1 MNMNFIAFSSRAKL
15 LDWPHLD
22 TAAAGHR
29 HLRGHLDGLLQI
41 PGLDQQQ
48 AGQLA
53 VAHPDPSGGV
63 IVGQAFLDAGV
74 RLLPGHRVHVV
85 LDKIHQADGLQN
97 PPAAGEW
104 LRTQLVVQRG
114 PKSTAAM
121 ATRGSRPIALGTYL
135 GAARLSID
143 YRVMW
148 RGVRARAQR
157 CADKDRSPARP

>member
-1 MNMNFIAFSSRAKL
+1 MNMNFIAFSSRVKL
-15 LDWPHLD
+15 LDRPQLD
-22 TAAAGHR
+22 AAAAGHR

-53 VAHPDPSGGV
+53 VAHPDRGCSLDWLSST
-63 IVGQAFLDAGV
+63 QASASFLDIAFMSFST
-74 RLLPGHRVHVV
+74 RYTRQMDFKTLPLRANGCGH
-85 LDKIHQADGLQN
+85 
-97 PPAAGEW
+97 
-104 LRTQLVVQRG
+104 QLVVQRG

-121 ATRGSRPIALGTYL
+121 ATRGSR
-135 GAARLSID
+135 
-143 YRVMW
+143 